1 MKNPVLSCLSR
12 NGPEFEKMTK
22 SKQENNPKFGF
33 LWGGPYF
40 NYYTYKVTTEQ
51 TVMRHKQNQGGGGGP
66 RPLMDLDLSGS
77 RSFSPGFGGNG
88 SSGGGNGWGAPEP
101 PVTSHVTDQISKLQ
115 NSQATLREQIKQSE
129 QNLEAQYTVL
139 QQNNEILAQEAILK
153 AQENDLEALSRI
165 TNVSL
170 SIFDSVLDPI
180 VSSCTKD
187 SISSGKSWIFQNSN
201 SADCN
206 RLLANYLNFRVTSPL
221 ADFTSKL
228 HIIYLVNDVLH
239 HCVRKNNHELK
250 NAFIKV
256 ALSMYSAAACIAT
269 EEQMP
274 KLAKLVTLWET
285 KSKFFDEKIIDRM
298 KDYRESYHQYQ
309 VELKRCYMVEV
320 SAAQEAG
327 MKTYDGYKSQHEQFC
342 AHAEAQIRQQS
353 MELEGQQAAL
363 RNIETTHQL
372 KVQEWQQQ
380 QNTGG
385 GGGGGGVGG
394 GGGGGG
400 NRRSRW
406 DKTAPVGMNLSFF
419 FGSIAYTHLCANFSC
434 TENLSLFGGLM
445 LTEKCLYVQF

>member
-1 MKNPVLSCLSR
+1 MTR
-12 NGPEFEKMTK
+12 NGPEFERMTK

-77 RSFSPGFGGNG
+77 NAFSPGFGGNG
-88 SSGGGNGWGAPEP
+88 SGGGNGWGAPEP
-101 PVTSHVTDQISKLQ
+101 PATSHIKDQISNIKS
-115 NSQATLREQIKQSE
+115 SQATLREQIKQSE
-129 QNLEAQYTVL
+129 QNLEAQYAVL
-139 QQNNEILAQEAILK
+139 QQNNEIIAQEAILK

-170 SIFDSVLDPI
+170 SIFDSVLEPI
-180 VSSCTKD
+180 VNSCTKD

-206 RLLANYLNFRVTSPL
+206 RLLANYLNFKVTSPL
-221 ADFTSKL
+221 SDFTNKL

-250 NAFIKV
+250 NAFVKV
-256 ALSMYSAAACIAT
+256 AVSMYTAAACVAT

-285 KSKFFDEKIIDRM
+285 KSKFFDEKIIDKM
-298 KDYRESYHQYQ
+298 KDYRESFHQYQ
-309 VELKRCYMVEV
+309 VELKRCYMVEI
-320 SAAQEAG
+320 STSQEPG
-327 MKTYDGYKSQHEQFC
+327 LKTYDGYKSQHEQFC
-342 AHAEAQIRQQS
+342 AHAEAQLRQQS
-353 MELEGQQAAL
+353 MELEGLNASLQ
-363 RNIETTHQL
+363 NIESTHQS

-380 QNTGG
+380 QNQGG
-385 GGGGGGVGG
+385 GG

-406 DKTAPVGMNLSFF
+406 DKTAPVGRN
-419 FGSIAYTHLCANFSC
+419 Y
-434 TENLSLFGGLM
+434 
-445 LTEKCLYVQF
+445 